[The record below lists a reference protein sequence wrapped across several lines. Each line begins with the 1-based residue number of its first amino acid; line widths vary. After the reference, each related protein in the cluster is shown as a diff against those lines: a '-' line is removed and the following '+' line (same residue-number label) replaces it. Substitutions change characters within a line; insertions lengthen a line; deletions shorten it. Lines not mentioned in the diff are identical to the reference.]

1 MLTTSF
7 FTLLYITLSAVQP
20 YSGIQ
25 HLDQCLF
32 TLSLILMVFNKQPL
46 ISHSTLRNQTPYFSL
61 LASACTY
68 LSFWYTCWF
77 AGCNIPAAVAQDSYC
92 TKENFELK
100 FRIKI
105 TMHVMPSK
113 LDSSMTNKNNESRP
127 GKFAVILFVA
137 AVLASCLPCNA
148 WVSNHIQRDF
158 LSLNLLIWRT
168 LILYPSCPAPHACL
182 WRNHR
187 ARCLRCRFQQ

>member
-1 MLTTSF
+1 MVNSWPHF
-7 FTLLYITLSAVQP
+7 FSQYIPFSCLPYCTVITISHQQYADDILLYPSLHHPLRLATIFWHTAPRPMFVYSLS
-20 YSGIQ
+20 
-25 HLDQCLF
+25 
-32 TLSLILMVFNKQPL
+32 LSLILMVFNKQPL

-113 LDSSMTNKNNESRP
+113 LDSM
-127 GKFAVILFVA
+127 
-137 AVLASCLPCNA
+137 
-148 WVSNHIQRDF
+148 
-158 LSLNLLIWRT
+158 
-168 LILYPSCPAPHACL
+168 LYDE
-182 WRNHR
+182 
-187 ARCLRCRFQQ
+187 